1 MEGDGEGAEVGNPSG
16 ANVTGASATKA
27 VGALTGAVTTAAPVG
42 KAVGLAA
49 VGKAVGALT
58 TTAVK
63 VSHLLV
69 SILLM
74 LAVGSD
80 VSFTRIVRLLQSVC
94 FNVSAC
100 WEKMRKFKIQNLKPY
115 RVWFSSIHALVQHF
129 IESLLIHFISALVDR
144 VYVSDRVA
152 LSSCCNSRVSS
163 GEFILRQ
170 AFPALHTDHARREP
184 FC

>member
-1 MEGDGEGAEVGNPSG
+1 LEGDGEGAEVGNPSG

-69 SILLM
+69 SIVLM

-80 VSFTRIVRLLQSVC
+80 VLFTRIVRLLTSICLFQCVC
-94 FNVSAC
+94 LLGENA
-100 WEKMRKFKIQNLKPY
+100 KIQNSKPKTLS
-115 RVWFSSIHALVQHF
+115 RLV
-129 IESLLIHFISALVDR
+129 LIDSCSCSAL
-144 VYVSDRVA
+144 
-152 LSSCCNSRVSS
+152 
-163 GEFILRQ
+163 
-170 AFPALHTDHARREP
+170 H
-184 FC
+184 